1 MLLPRQRR
9 ELSQAAAT
17 FLLLMVS
24 ELAKDTDPGHLTNSS
39 VSSRGQPLSQELG
52 RQQRRVGPCRLFCSN
67 WGEPKGSREQ
77 LSTGPSSF
85 RAEGAMGE
93 EMGSEL
99 KLDSPMKL
107 MGGQILP

>member
-1 MLLPRQRR
+1 M
-9 ELSQAAAT
+9 
-17 FLLLMVS
+17 
-24 ELAKDTDPGHLTNSS
+24 
-39 VSSRGQPLSQELG
+39 SQELG
-52 RQQRRVGPCRLFCSN
+52 REQRWVGPCRLFGD
-67 WGEPKGSREQ
+67 WREPKGSREQ
-77 LSTGPSSF
+77 LSPGPSSF